1 MKKIFT
7 AIVLLAMGAGCFCQ
21 KITDEKFKI
30 DYRSYPLVK
39 LQDEITDYSS
49 NNTFLRLYDKEKVAS
64 GSYSLWGKAY
74 PMKKHQN
81 TWNEKIET
89 VGMNSSEKIIV
100 SQPVEIK
107 MKDRDGKIIY
117 YRIFNTPYQENPAS
131 FTTNVDEMRNFM
143 DVSSQLNTLFVER
156 INDIS
161 LKLFSV
167 EKSTNHQD
175 VVDAYQICIEGINL
189 FNEGNTIAG
198 KEKFAQA
205 VDAWEKALKEA
216 ELKNSKARINKKVAD
231 ALYKNLIQVLPFVDQ
246 HDRAL
251 ELITEYRNTIG
262 GFGVL
267 FTDAKRIQVEKLA
280 LNHLAE
286 TTKGANT
293 FADLEGN
300 KKATIL
306 MSGDKKVCPG
316 SSSETTNL
324 IAGSWRIV
332 YESYKLP
339 TNIEAERLTRGM
351 NDERAKHQWIHLSPD
366 GTWVFQQ
373 GSWETSY
380 KQDFEDTKKP
390 WKIRTTQDGR
400 KILCLAMEASDF
412 DDQSM
417 LTMFEVIHLSKD
429 QLVLYGATYPDHDTT
444 TESVIQLNR
453 VEYL

>member
-1 MKKIFT
+1 MKKTITTIAFL
-7 AIVLLAMGAGCFCQ
+7 AIGIGIFCQ

-30 DYRSYPLVK
+30 DYRTYPLVK
-39 LQDEITDYSS
+39 LQDEIVDYSS
-49 NNTFLRLYDKEKVAS
+49 NSMFLKFFSKEKLSS

-74 PMKKHQN
+74 PMKQHQN
-81 TWNEKIET
+81 IWNERIEN
-89 VGMNSSEKIIV
+89 VGMNSSQKIIV

-143 DVSSQLNTLFVER
+143 DVSSQLSTLFVER
-156 INDIS
+156 TNNLS

-175 VVDAYQICIEGINL
+175 VVDAYQVCIEGINL
-189 FNEGNTIAG
+189 FNGGDVATAKG
-198 KEKFAQA
+198 KFAQA

-231 ALYKNLIQVLPFVDQ
+231 ALYKNLIQILPFVDQ

-293 FADLEGN
+293 FADLEGM
-300 KKATIL
+300 KKSTIL
-306 MSGDKKVCPG
+306 MSGDKMICPG
-316 SSSETTNL
+316 SSSEITNL
-324 IAGSWRIV
+324 IAGSWRVV

-339 TNIEAERLTRGM
+339 ANIEAERLTRGM
-351 NDERAKHQWIHLSPD
+351 NDERIKHQWIHLSPD

-400 KILCLAMEASDF
+400 KILCLAMDASDF
-412 DDQSM
+412 EDQSM
-417 LTMFEVIHLSKD
+417 MIMFEVIHLSKD
-429 QLVLYGATYPDHDTT
+429 QLVLSGTTYPDHDTT
-444 TESVIQLNR
+444 TESVMQLKR